1 MEYVR
6 GMQVIKI
13 FGASIT
19 SFKALY
25 RAIVEYSKYAY
36 EYSISM
42 KIPYSVYQ
50 WIFFGLIAIVIPPL
64 LLFTDVS
71 LDPSGT
77 VVDLVMLFFLTGIF
91 FVAFMKI
98 MYVSMFS
105 FQATSAVE
113 KLEKMFDE
121 MHVDK
126 LTFGDVESFDNFD
139 IEFDDVSFGYGENSV
154 LEHLNFNLKNRHRSR
169 SEERRVGKECRSRWS
184 PYH

>member
-1 MEYVR
+1 MCSPILVIILGFVINLRLGLTILVLVILSGILLSRMMGSKEFMKNYQAALDALSAETVEYVR

-25 RAIVEYSKYAY
+25 KAIVEYSKYAY

-77 VVDLVMLFFLTGIF
+77 VVDLVMLFFLTGVF

-113 KLEKMFDE
+113 KI
-121 MHVDK
+121 
-126 LTFGDVESFDNFD
+126 DV
-139 IEFDDVSFGYGENSV
+139 
-154 LEHLNFNLKNRHRSR
+154 
-169 SEERRVGKECRSRWS
+169 
-184 PYH
+184 

>member
-1 MEYVR
+1 
-6 GMQVIKI
+6 MQVIKI

-42 KIPYSVYQ
+42 KIPYSIYQ

-71 LDPSGT
+71 LDPAGT
-77 VVDLVMLFFLTGIF
+77 VVDLVMLFFLTGVF

-98 MYVSMFS
+98 MYMSIFS
-105 FQATSAVE
+105 FHQFKSWFRSGSS
-113 KLEKMFDE
+113 KL
-121 MHVDK
+121 
-126 LTFGDVESFDNFD
+126 
-139 IEFDDVSFGYGENSV
+139 
-154 LEHLNFNLKNRHRSR
+154 
-169 SEERRVGKECRSRWS
+169 
-184 PYH
+184 